1 MYYISHMV
9 NTLPSP
15 HTYTMHPHY
24 QVLVG
29 ILIVLMFSLNV
40 AFIVDLTINH
50 QAHSKH
56 SYNVTAPLHWTRTLL
71 SPTALHAYSLQAISE
86 LSWGITEGR
95 TLERMVEGE
104 R

>member
-9 NTLPSP
+9 YTRPSP
-15 HTYTMHPHY
+15 HTYTIHPHY

-50 QAHSKH
+50 QAHSKQN
-56 SYNVTAPLHWTRTLL
+56 YNGTALLHCMRTLL
-71 SPTALHAYSLQAISE
+71 SPTTLRAYSLQTISE

-95 TLERMVEGE
+95 TRERMVEGE